1 MEKILKICGK
11 IGGIGGLALGIFL
24 LLCLDLLKVIKIPFL
39 TSEQWYKTIIILIV
53 LTWSLALIGLILTL
67 YIRNLEIK
75 RIKKNIVEGDIEE
88 VKKIKIGDS
97 IPDLNGE
104 KYTEKNIVRGSI
116 KNADEFKLGDGQ

>member
-1 MEKILKICGK
+1 M
-11 IGGIGGLALGIFL
+11 
-24 LLCLDLLKVIKIPFL
+24 
-39 TSEQWYKTIIILIV
+39 
-53 LTWSLALIGLILTL
+53 TL